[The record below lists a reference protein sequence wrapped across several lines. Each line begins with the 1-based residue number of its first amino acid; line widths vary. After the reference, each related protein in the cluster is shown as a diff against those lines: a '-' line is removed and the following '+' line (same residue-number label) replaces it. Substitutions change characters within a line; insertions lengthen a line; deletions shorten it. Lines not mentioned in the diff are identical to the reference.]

1 MPSPQ
6 PLPSR
11 PPLRQR
17 VLVVSTAGRRSVS
30 MHTASDLTA
39 AGMRAAHAGLR
50 AMLDVLEDRWPGG
63 LGGRAAAS
71 DTSCGIGERK

>member
-1 MPSPQ
+1 MPSPP

-11 PPLRQR
+11 PHLRQR
-17 VLVVSTAGRRSVS
+17 VLLYSGLGRRSVS

-50 AMLDVLEDRWPGG
+50 AMLDVIEDRWVGEVGGGSGG
-63 LGGRAAAS
+63 LLPLQPVQ
-71 DTSCGIGERK
+71 